1 MNDSKAVFLDRDGTV
16 VELLYDEESGY
27 IDSAVRAEQIRLIPG
42 AAEALRRLK
51 SAGYKLIIV
60 SNQPG
65 VAKGRMSI
73 EEFEETR
80 RKMKNL
86 LAAKGVTIDGE
97 YYCLHHPNA
106 LIAEYRKVCDCRKP
120 RSGLILKAVHEHG
133 LKPEECYMVG
143 DDLLDIKAGKAAGCK
158 TILLSHITGMLMDI
172 LDKEGLHPD
181 SFARN
186 LDQVSNVILQAPF
199 MHSEKRQDRD

>member
-1 MNDSKAVFLDRDGTV
+1 MNDSKAIFLDRDGTV

-27 IDSAVRAEQIRLIPG
+27 IDSAVKAEQIRLIPG

-65 VAKGRMSI
+65 IAKGRMSV
-73 EEFEETR
+73 EEFEEAR
-80 RKMKNL
+80 RELRNL

-106 LIAEYRKVCDCRKP
+106 LREEYRVVCNCRKP
-120 RSGLILKAVHEHG
+120 KPGMILKAIDEHQ
-133 LKPEECYMVG
+133 LELRNCYMVG
-143 DDLLDIKAGKAAGCK
+143 DDILDVKTGRNSGCR
-158 TILLSHITGMLMDI
+158 TILLSHVTGFLVKT
-172 LDKEGLHPD
+172 LEKEVLKPD
-181 SFARN
+181 AV
-186 LDQVSNVILQAPF
+186 VSNLHEASELILENMNHTKPL
-199 MHSEKRQDRD
+199 EKSHV